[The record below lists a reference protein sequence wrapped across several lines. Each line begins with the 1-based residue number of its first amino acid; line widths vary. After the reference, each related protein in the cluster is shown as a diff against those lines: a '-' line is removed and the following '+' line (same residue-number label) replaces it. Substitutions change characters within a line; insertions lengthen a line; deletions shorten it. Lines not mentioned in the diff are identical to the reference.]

1 MLAGIVSSTATMVIV
16 SLITQ
21 SKYPVPNY
29 VTEMIEESAD
39 VRVISKDMKVLP
51 DNAITTQ
58 AWEIKKFMRSNK

>member
-1 MLAGIVSSTATMVIV
+1 MVIV

-39 VRVISKDMKVLP
+39 VRVIPKDMKVLP
-51 DNAITTQ
+51 DNAIATQ
-58 AWEIKKFMRSNK
+58 AWEIKKFLRSNK